1 MAEVIKEVTAEIEEE
16 LNPSSNDRQQ
26 LTTPKSGVFDVW
38 RAETKSKRK
47 LKQLD
52 GYFEKPKYDCSVLTT
67 KSS

>member
-1 MAEVIKEVTAEIEEE
+1 
-16 LNPSSNDRQQ
+16 
-26 LTTPKSGVFDVW
+26 VFDVW

>member
-16 LNPSSNDRQQ
+16 LNPASSDRQQ
-26 LTTPKSGVFDVW
+26 FTKPKSGVFDVW

-52 GYFEKPKYDCSVLTT
+52 GYFEKPRYDRSVLATQ
-67 KSS
+67 SS